1 MTTKK
6 KIQREPFLFQLICNL
21 FSADETYKFEAPQMT
36 NMELYFFLVY
46 VTSAMFILSYLVKV
60 FTT

>member
-1 MTTKK
+1 MITKK
-6 KIQREPFLFQLICNL
+6 KIQREPFLFQLIYNL
-21 FSADETYKFEAPQMT
+21 FGADETYKFEAPQMT
-36 NMELYFFLVY
+36 NREYYFFLVY